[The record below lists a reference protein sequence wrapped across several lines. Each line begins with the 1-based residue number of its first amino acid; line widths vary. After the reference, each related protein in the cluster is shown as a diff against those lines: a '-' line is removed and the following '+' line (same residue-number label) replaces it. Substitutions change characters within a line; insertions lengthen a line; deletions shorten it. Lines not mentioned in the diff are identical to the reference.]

1 MECVAIFRH
10 PQEVAQSL
18 KIRDGI
24 SLDEGI
30 NLWKTYNRRLLD
42 WHSQLN
48 FPIIEFNHNS
58 AGFNKELGRLIK
70 KLVLPLEHTIDKLSF
85 YQHKHYHNRH
95 IHHGSNSEELEIYN
109 QLVIRSNL
117 CPSELAPDAN
127 PPMKSS
133 CKNMTKF

>member
-48 FPIIEFNHNS
+48 FPIIEFSHNS
-58 AGFNKELGRLIK
+58 AGFKKGMGRLIK
-70 KLVLPLEHTIDKLSF
+70 SLNLPWEHSIDKLSF
-85 YQHKHYHNRH
+85 YQHEHYHNRH
-95 IHHGSNSEELEIYN
+95 AHHEGNSEEHDIYH
-109 QLVIRSNL
+109 QLVSRSNQ
-117 CPSELAPDAN
+117 CPSELVLGSN
-127 PPMKSS
+127 TVESS
-133 CKNMTKF
+133 CNKMAIF